1 MPSATVYCTRT
12 LPDASFG
19 CPATQ
24 LPLHR
29 PFCRQMCIVFSAERR
44 IRLSFSHRFG
54 HVSSCCRRCL
64 INLKLY
70 ECCRGA
76 NVASI
81 FPQFIRRTRSLT
93 QLPLPVCLSASLS
106 KAKNV
111 QKVLAQN
118 ERISQKPKWNRASQR
133 AAWRMRIGQVCQP
146 NYFSLSQI

>member
-24 LPLHR
+24 LPLYR

-81 FPQFIRRTRSLT
+81 FQQFIRRTRSLSRSYHSLSVC
-93 QLPLPVCLSASLS
+93 LPLESQ
-106 KAKNV
+106 NV